1 MSGRLPWYACALLSA
16 SALSCTGNDRPATAR
31 APAGPAS
38 PASAKPIAIGAT
50 MSLSGSESTSGKKF
64 RDGYELAFAEAAARG
79 GLKIGNS
86 LVPVE
91 LKLLDDGSDTA
102 TAVRLA
108 RQLVE
113 QDHVAALLSTYGT
126 KMVLE
131 QSTVAED
138 LHVPYVCSGASAS
151 GVFKRG
157 YKYLFGVQAPT
168 EQMAYAEMRWID
180 NEQKAGRLPTPLR
193 LAIAWENTA
202 FGKDYRAGVL
212 DFATRTQARK
222 VAYEVVLDRPFELG
236 TAAFGPLVSDLKAA
250 KAHAFLAS
258 PHFEDFIAMQK
269 AVRAARICLPVIS
282 YGARGWEP
290 SALEALGKDGL
301 SSLIFAT
308 WWSNKVDGP
317 LNRAFIEAFSAR
329 YHHLPEYP
337 EALGYESARVLF
349 AAMEKAGSTAPDE
362 VRSALEKIS
371 IPTLLPGGVLSF
383 PTDSGHQARTLYVV
397 HQNQADGSQ
406 PIVYPR
412 ELATTSGA
420 IQTCPSSGATAR
432 R

>member
-16 SALSCTGNDRPATAR
+16 SALSCTGNGRPAA
-31 APAGPAS
+31 APAPVVPA
-38 PASAKPIAIGAT
+38 PAAFAKRIVIGAT
-50 MSLSGSESTSGKKF
+50 MPLTGSEATSGNKL
-64 RDGYELAFAEAAARG
+64 RDGYQLAFAEAAARG
-79 GLKIGNS
+79 GLKMGNS

-91 LKLLDDGSDTA
+91 LKLLDDGSDAA
-102 TAVRLA
+102 TSARLA

-131 QSTVAED
+131 QSTVAEE
-138 LHVPYVCSGASAS
+138 LHIPYVCSSASAS
-151 GVFKRG
+151 GLFKRG

-180 NEQKAGRLPTPLR
+180 NEQKAGNLPTPLR
-193 LAIAWENTA
+193 LAIAWENTP

-222 VAYEVVLDRPFELG
+222 VAYEIVFDRPFELG
-236 TAAFGPLVSDLKAA
+236 AAAVGPLVSDLKAA
-250 KAHAFLAS
+250 KPHAFLAS
-258 PHFEDFIAMQK
+258 PHLEDFIAIHK
-269 AVRAARICLPVIS
+269 AVRAARVCIPVIS

-290 SALEALGKDGL
+290 RAQDVLGKDGL
-301 SSLIFAT
+301 SNLIFAT
-308 WWSNKVDGP
+308 WWSNKIQGP
-317 LNRAFIEAFSAR
+317 LNRAFIEAFDAR
-329 YHHLPEYP
+329 YHRLPEYP
-337 EALGYESARVLF
+337 EALGYESARVLL

-371 IPTLLPGGVLSF
+371 LPTLLPGGVLSF
-383 PTDSGHQARTLYVV
+383 PSDSGHQARTLYVV
-397 HQNQADGSQ
+397 HQVRADGSQ
-406 PIVYPR
+406 PVVYPR
-412 ELATTSGA
+412 ELSTTSGA
-420 IQTCPSSGATAR
+420 IQTCPPSVETAR